1 MRSVWSWCFL
11 NAVLVSAIG
20 TADAATYLQR
30 KIIHEVGVD
39 GTVTERFEYVVR
51 LDSDADLEEWSS
63 HAVYLNDNI
72 RLQSFDGSAVKP
84 DGTSVLIDPR
94 KHDEIAFPGAS
105 VLHSSDRYKV
115 ASFADPLPVGS
126 VVRFQAVVKHEP
138 YYPSGAISIY
148 DSDAVENLYVE
159 VRGPVDRLRWKLDG
173 LGDGLDIKE
182 ESGAVIVTAKNIPEA
197 DPLRRAPTGGAR
209 FPLLRYGWSDDVS
222 WRDVGVWYQGLV
234 AELPRDHASVRA
246 EARAR
251 IEGIEA
257 DWDKLNRLVEFA
269 QRDIRYI
276 AVEIGIG
283 GYKPS
288 PPGETYERKWGDCK
302 DKATLLIEM
311 LGEAGISAHPALIQS
326 SLRGRV
332 DPEFPSNVGFNHLI
346 VAVEEQPWM
355 EQKNLALAGGYL
367 FVDPTQTRGLAQ
379 WLGPQTQDKHALV
392 VRGDQ
397 SELVLTPTKGEFE
410 SRRLIANLTVSP
422 GGSASGR
429 VEYEIS
435 GRIAATYLY
444 QLETE
449 ASDRTDEDIRGLLD
463 NMFPGAQI
471 SGVAWETFDDEAV
484 PRITLKAH
492 VRVGNAIEGTSERK
506 SFQVASVTRTPET
519 AVLAERKIPIVLNPV
534 DSEMTWR
541 LRMPNGWCP
550 VRAREVT
557 VENAIGSYAETVSQE
572 GNTIEVRRNVRV
584 DQRWIDPEEF
594 AALRELSLAEH
605 RSNKRRIRLRCPE

>member
-11 NAVLVSAIG
+11 SAVLASATG
-20 TADAATYLQR
+20 TAEAATYLQR
-30 KIIHEVGVD
+30 KIIHEVGAGGMVI
-39 GTVTERFEYVVR
+39 ERFEYVVR
-51 LDSDADLEEWSS
+51 LDSDADVEEWSS
-63 HAVYLNDNI
+63 HAVYLDDN
-72 RLQSFDGSAVKP
+72 RELQSFDGSAVKP
-84 DGTSVLIDPR
+84 DGTSVLIDR
-94 KHDEIAFPGAS
+94 NKHDEIAYPGAGA
-105 VLHSSDRYKV
+105 LHSSARSKV
-115 ASFADPLPVGS
+115 ASFADRLPVGS
-126 VVRFQAVVKHEP
+126 VVRFQATVRVEP
-138 YYPSGAISIY
+138 YYPSGVIDIY

-159 VRGPVDRLRWKLDG
+159 IRGPVDRLQWKLDG
-173 LGDGLDIKE
+173 RSDGLEIKE
-182 ESGAVIVTAKNIPEA
+182 ENGAVIVTAKDIPEA
-197 DPLRRAPTGGAR
+197 DPLHNAPSGGAL
-209 FPLLRYGWSDDVS
+209 FPLLRYGWSDDLS
-222 WRDVGVWYQGLV
+222 WRDVGAWYQGLV
-234 AELPRDHASVRA
+234 AELPRDHAGVRA

-276 AVEIGIG
+276 AVEVGIG
-283 GYKPS
+283 GYQPS
-288 PPGETYERKWGDCK
+288 PSAETYERKWGDCK

-311 LGEAGISAHPALIQS
+311 LAEADITAHPALIQS

-332 DPEFPSNVGFNHLI
+332 DPDFPSNVGFNHLI
-346 VAVEEQPWM
+346 VAVEQQPWM

-392 VRGDQ
+392 VRGDH
-397 SELVLTPTKGEFE
+397 SELVLTPTKKEFE

-422 GGSASGR
+422 GGSASGS

-435 GRIAATYLY
+435 GRFAATYLY

-471 SGVAWETFDDEAV
+471 SKVAWETFDEAV
-484 PRITLKAH
+484 PRIALKAH
-492 VRVGNAIEGTSERK
+492 VRVGNAIEGTGERK
-506 SFQVASVTRTPET
+506 SFRVTSVTRTPAT
-519 AVLAERKIPIVLNPV
+519 AVLVDRKIPIVLSPV
-534 DSEMTWR
+534 DTEMTWR

-550 VRAREVT
+550 VSSREVS
-557 VENAIGSYAETVSQE
+557 VENAIGSYNQTVSQE
-572 GNTIEVRRNVRV
+572 GNTIEVRRKARI

-594 AALRELSLAEH
+594 EALRELSLAEH
-605 RSNKRRIRLRCPE
+605 RSNKRRIRLRCPD